1 MLQRTSIEHTVA
13 TSNTQRPHRTHSG
26 SMKHMMASCIGHIAV
41 ALDAHT
47 SVGGEGLA
55 EIRQCELVS
64 TCTWYVSQLTE
75 LTSDVAAS
83 ECERLARRWRTP

>member
-55 EIRQCELVS
+55 EIRPMGVRFQG
-64 TCTWYVSQLTE
+64 
-75 LTSDVAAS
+75 
-83 ECERLARRWRTP
+83 LAFLPTLLGNHPK